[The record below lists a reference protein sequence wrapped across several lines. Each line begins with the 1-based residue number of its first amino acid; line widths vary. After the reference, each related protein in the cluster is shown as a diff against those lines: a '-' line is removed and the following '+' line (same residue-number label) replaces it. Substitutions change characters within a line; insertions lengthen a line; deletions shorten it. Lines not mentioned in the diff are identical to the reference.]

1 MQTLLVDQL
10 VGHTVGGYR
19 VERLLGQGRLTA
31 VYLAQHPVQQ
41 SMVALTTFIVPER
54 FSREAYTRFM
64 IRFTREAQAL
74 TVLNHKQLLPVYAYG
89 EEYGYPY
96 LVTPYMMHGS
106 LADQLK
112 QGGRFTP
119 AYVLEVVEQV
129 ALGLDYAHSKGIIHG
144 TLKPSNILLNQEGKM
159 LVAGFGLTHML
170 QLQGVEQSNH
180 SFAHLLSI
188 ADTFL
193 GPPEYMAPEIVQGRS
208 IDIRSDIYALGCIV
222 FELLHGEPPF
232 TGTSALEIA
241 LQHVQQPLPSL
252 HALQPDIPIALEL
265 VINHAL
271 ARDPVQRFQ
280 HASEFV
286 ETFAHVCKGINSMP
300 SSATGKRPLV
310 KPFLDTSK
318 RAAVHHDIS
327 LDALTDNNIPD
338 DSTSWQLMPPIVT
351 NKSQALS
358 PNQQSGMNAQ
368 VPMTPKPTAMNATG
382 PWQLVP
388 PIITGKLEAV
398 SPPTPLVRFTD
409 GALPAAPRTT
419 AQQRPN
425 EPRYPATMAP
435 SAPVQPA
442 SSFQPVQPGQ
452 PGGQQG
458 QRGSDASSTWWA
470 HVDPAAKSDS
480 LRLPA
485 VGPAFA
491 RQAAP
496 QPARPPQPMPVQAA
510 QPLVNIK
517 AEVTKTR
524 PSKVKRAKVAPTPN
538 GRARNV
544 GRRRVL
550 ALLATGGVVAAGA
563 AVAVNLHLLHLP
575 TTSAPIAA
583 GTTKTAPTQKTGSTG
598 GQKPQPGK
606 GNTAPANKP
615 QGHTG
620 TVVGATTM
628 AANTAKGFSNPA
640 DGKQS
645 LLVHLPNNA
654 FAAYESACTHEG
666 VPVNYDPVTHMF
678 ICPAHGAIF
687 DPAKAAM
694 VVQGPATRP
703 LAAVTIHVNADG
715 TITAA

>member
-1 MQTLLVDQL
+1 MHTLLVDQL

-54 FSREAYTRFM
+54 FSREAYNRFM
-64 IRFTREAQAL
+64 VRFTREAQAL
-74 TVLNHKQLLPVYAYG
+74 ASLNHRQLLPVYAYG

-112 QGGRFTP
+112 QRGRCTP

-144 TLKPSNILLNQEGKM
+144 TLKPSNILLNSEGRM

-180 SFAHLLSI
+180 SYAHLLSI

-241 LQHVQQPLPSL
+241 LQHVQQPVPSL
-252 HALQPDIPIALEL
+252 HALHPELPIALEL
-265 VINHAL
+265 VVNHAL
-271 ARDPVQRFQ
+271 SRDPAQRFQ

-286 ETFAHVCKGINSMP
+286 ETFAHVCKGI
-300 SSATGKRPLV
+300 SSTISATTGKRPLV

-318 RAAVHHDIS
+318 RAAVRHDIS
-327 LDALTDNNIPD
+327 VDALTDDNIPD
-338 DSTSWQLMPPIVT
+338 DTTSWQLMPPVVT
-351 NKSQALS
+351 NKAQAVAS
-358 PNQQSGMNAQ
+358 MQHGRMNTQ
-368 VPMTPKPTAMNATG
+368 MPTTPKPSAVPAMSATG
-382 PWQLVP
+382 NWQLVP
-388 PIITGKLEAV
+388 PIVTGKLEAV
-398 SPPTPLVRFTD
+398 SPATPLVRRTD
-409 GALPAAPRTT
+409 AALPVAPGSTAAYK
-419 AQQRPN
+419 PN
-425 EPRYPATMAP
+425 EPRYPAAMAP
-435 SAPVQPA
+435 SAPAQP
-442 SSFQPVQPGQ
+442 SQPVQPR
-452 PGGQQG
+452 PTERNQQG
-458 QRGSDASSTWWA
+458 NDAPSSEWWA
-470 HVDPAAKSDS
+470 HVAPPSKADS
-480 LRLPA
+480 VRLPA
-485 VGPAFA
+485 VNPMAA
-491 RQAAP
+491 QA
-496 QPARPPQPMPVQAA
+496 ARPPQPVQGQSA
-510 QPLVNIK
+510 QKLVSVKTEAIK
-517 AEVTKTR
+517 P
-524 PSKVKRAKVAPTPN
+524 PSGKVKRAKSAPVPMN
-538 GRARNV
+538 RARSV
-544 GRRRVL
+544 GRRRVI

-575 TTSAPIAA
+575 NMP
-583 GTTKTAPTQKTGSTG
+583 APTATGNTAKNAPAQKTTGAG
-598 GQKPQPGK
+598 GQKPQQ
-606 GNTAPANKP
+606 GNTNTAAGNKP
-615 QGHTG
+615 QGVQGHTG

-628 AANTAKGFSNPA
+628 AANSAKGFNNPA
-640 DGKQS
+640 DNKAS
-645 LLVHLPNNA
+645 LLVHLPTHT

-678 ICPAHGAIF
+678 VCPAHGAIF
-687 DPAKAAM
+687 DPAQGAK
-694 VVQGPATRP
+694 VIQGPATRP
-703 LAAVTIHVNADG
+703 LAQVVIHVNADG
-715 TITAA
+715 TITA